1 MASRKPGQNR
11 KATPLK
17 YGRLALTFICSLGL
31 HSALAA
37 LPWPVP
43 PLAPTPELPPPPL
56 YMVELL
62 PSAEPTPPPSADQ
75 ILPSADEPLYVL
87 QTFHH
92 TAVERAERVERTL
105 SGLTGFLA
113 AKDQKIA
120 AQQEQMTTLTEAHT
134 RLFGEIETLTAEKSE
149 LSALLAEEQQRTRTL
164 EAQLIEHLREKEEEL
179 SGLKEAY
186 EKLVAE
192 LQTEIFHKD
201 VTLHQVKEQLTVT
214 IIDRVLFPSGQATLT
229 PEGLQVMEKV
239 GAVLAKVKDRQIQIE
254 GHTDN
259 VPIGPTLQ
267 QIFPSNWELSAARA
281 AEVVKYLITQAKI
294 PPERLIAAGQA
305 DTAPVAPNTT
315 EEGRRQNRR
324 IEIILLPPEEIGRRA
339 AG

>member
-1 MASRKPGQNR
+1 MSKKKYKKGIESITKEIDVHKNIKLE
-11 KATPLK
+11 KALEEGNIELAGYYEK
-17 YGRLALTFICSLGL
+17 EIKRL
-31 HSALAA
+31 
-37 LPWPVP
+37 
-43 PLAPTPELPPPPL
+43 
-56 YMVELL
+56 
-62 PSAEPTPPPSADQ
+62 
-75 ILPSADEPLYVL
+75 
-87 QTFHH
+87 
-92 TAVERAERVERTL
+92 
-105 SGLTGFLA
+105 
-113 AKDQKIA
+113 
-120 AQQEQMTTLTEAHT
+120 
-134 RLFGEIETLTAEKSE
+134 
-149 LSALLAEEQQRTRTL
+149 EEQ
-164 EAQLIEHLREKEEEL
+164 LREKEEEL

-239 GAVLAKVKDRQIQIE
+239 GAVLAKVKDRRIQIE

-281 AEVVKYLITQAKI
+281 AEVAKYLITQAKI